1 MEGFRIRE
9 LRSNL
14 GMTISELAL
23 ATELSAGLISQVE
36 RGRTDPSL
44 ETLRKISRV
53 LDVPLFE
60 LFEQEPASGSVSV
73 VRRDHQVRI
82 SSPSEDITYSRHSAG
97 NGQLEVLRGS
107 LKPGG
112 ASSAE
117 PWSHPSEECVVVID
131 GELIAEVQGKR
142 YSLAEGDSCHF
153 NSKLPHR
160 LINEGSV
167 VANFILAAT
176 PPSY

>member
-1 MEGFRIRE
+1 VNGFRIRE
-9 LRSNL
+9 LRAHR

-23 ATELSAGLISQVE
+23 ATEVSAGLISQVE

-60 LFEQEPASGSVSV
+60 LFEQEPEGGGVAV
-73 VRRDHQVRI
+73 VRKDHQVRI
-82 SSPSEDITYSRHSAG
+82 SSPTADITYARHSAG
-97 NGQLEVLRGS
+97 HGQLEVLRGS

-112 ASSAE
+112 TSSAQ
-117 PWSHPSEECVVVID
+117 PWSHPAEECIVVIE
-131 GELIAEVQGKR
+131 GALVAEVQGKR

-160 LINEGSV
+160 LVNEGDTI
-167 VANFILAAT
+167 ATFILAAT